1 MSYSKDK
8 FFADISQ
15 VLNIIA
21 LHNGLNVFLGALDS
35 LKYELSTEHGD
46 TACTDAYT
54 VWVNP
59 SYWAKLTMPQKIGLL
74 LHEML
79 HAFLLHLK
87 RFRGDGIDMQVANIA
102 CDYVINDILLTIK
115 RQYGVIELPPGGLDA
130 GGKFSDESEERIYNL
145 LMQEKQAGPENFE
158 EQYGDGNGPGGFEA
172 DESGAGEGDESAAG
186 EGDESAAGEGEGKW
200 ERIAHQAT
208 QMAKL
213 KGDFPGGL
221 LEKISPSEPVVDL
234 KAILSQFVRDL
245 TVNEVSEDQF
255 DRRFLED
262 GLYLES
268 FLSPSIDGLAF
279 AIDTSGSMPEAL
291 LSRIISSIQQAMD
304 DVNIKRLWVLYVDA
318 EVAHAEEFS
327 SGSVIP
333 LQAKGGGGTDFRPAF
348 DWVDNNFP
356 QCAAM
361 IYFTDGYGTFP
372 KSSNYPTLWIN
383 FGRSEYPFGQ
393 VLDMRD
399 VAA

>member
-59 SYWAKLTMPQKIGLL
+59 NYWAKLSMPQKLGLL
-74 LHEML
+74 LHEMF

-172 DESGAGEGDESAAG
+172 DESGAGEGDEST
-186 EGDESAAGEGEGKW
+186 AGEGEGKW
-200 ERIAHQAT
+200 DRIAHQAT

-393 VLDMRD
+393 VLDVRD